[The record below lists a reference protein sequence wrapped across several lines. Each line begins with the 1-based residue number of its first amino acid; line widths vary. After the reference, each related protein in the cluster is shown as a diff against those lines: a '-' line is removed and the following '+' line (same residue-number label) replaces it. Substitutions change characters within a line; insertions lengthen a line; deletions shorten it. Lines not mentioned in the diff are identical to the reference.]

1 MVNWF
6 ERHPGK
12 DSQYLTAGNLPGV
25 MKGFRTD
32 KYVEC
37 VVVKHWMG
45 AIPWLLLLVG
55 GSALLGQDEGVR
67 QEEAQEYFKRWLDE
81 DVRYIIAEE
90 EKDIFEELTTEEEKE
105 LFIEQFW
112 YRRDPDPRTAENE
125 YKEEHY
131 RRIAYTNERFQSGM
145 AGWKTDRGRIYIT
158 HGPPAEIT
166 SYPSGG
172 RYLRESHEGG
182 GSTSTFPFEVWR
194 YRNIPGMDGEV
205 LLEFVDKSW
214 AGQYRLTMNPD
225 EKDALMMAPG
235 AGLTL
240 AEELGHAKKVER
252 PYFQPGM
259 RDRYP
264 LRRQR
269 TIDDPFIRYER
280 FVQVQMAEPI
290 KYDDLKQIVEVDVSF
305 NELTFDVRQDYL
317 GLNEDQVFVPVT
329 LEIENKYLSFQEAG
343 GANRAKLA
351 VYGIVTSIRNRII
364 TEFDED
370 LELAFNS
377 DQMSAVLKSRS
388 SYQRILLLDRGMRYR
403 LDLVIKDLNSN
414 HVGVVRVGLAPPK
427 YQEEQLE
434 SSSLILSELIV
445 PLPNVPEQQEMFV
458 LGDIKVRP
466 SVNNVFSVG
475 NPLGLYL
482 QILGLG
488 MDQGTL
494 APSVETRYRI
504 SRDGDTVVELTGG
517 DQEGIRVYSDDR
529 AALIKVLPT
538 ADLEPGKYRVE
549 VEVKDLV
556 KGQSVRQVQ
565 DFRLVASLTI

>member
-1 MVNWF
+1 LV
-6 ERHPGK
+6 
-12 DSQYLTAGNLPGV
+12 AGP
-25 MKGFRTD
+25 
-32 KYVEC
+32 C
-37 VVVKHWMG
+37 
-45 AIPWLLLLVG
+45 
-55 GSALLGQDEGVR
+55 ALWGQQDDRVR
-67 QEEAQEYFKRWLDE
+67 QEEAQEYFERWLDE

-90 EKDIFEELTTEEEKE
+90 EKDIFNDLTTEEEKE

-145 AGWKTDRGRIYIT
+145 AGWKTDRGRIYIA

-240 AEELGHAKKVER
+240 AEELGHADKAQR

-259 RDRYP
+259 RGRYP
-264 LRRQR
+264 LMRQR
-269 TIDDPFIRYER
+269 AIDDPFIQYER

-290 KYDDLKQIVEVDVSF
+290 KYDDLRQIVEVDVSF
-305 NELTFDVRQDYL
+305 NELAFDVRQDYL
-317 GLNEDQVFVPVT
+317 GLNENQVFVPVT
-329 LEIENKYLSFQEAG
+329 LEIENKDLSFHEVG

-351 VYGIVTSIRNRII
+351 VYGIVTSIRNRVI

-370 LELAFNS
+370 LELAYGLG
-377 DQMSAVLKSRS
+377 QMAAALKSRS
-388 SYQRILLLDRGMRYR
+388 SYQRILLLDRGVRYR

-414 HVGVVRVGLAPPK
+414 HVGVVRVGLAPPS
-427 YQEEQLE
+427 YQAEQLE

-445 PLPNVPEQQEMFV
+445 PLPNVPDQQEMYV
-458 LGDIKVRP
+458 LGDVKVRP
-466 SVNNVFSVG
+466 SVKNRFSVE

-482 QILGLG
+482 QLYGLG

-494 APSVETRYRI
+494 APSIETRYRI
-504 SRDGDTVVELTGG
+504 TRDNETVVEVRGG
-517 DQEGIRVYSDDR
+517 EQEGLRVYSDNR
-529 AALIKVLPT
+529 AALIKVLPVSG
-538 ADLEPGKYRVE
+538 LEPGKYLVE
-549 VEVKDLV
+549 VEVTDLV
-556 KGQSVRQVQ
+556 KGKSVRRVQ
-565 DFRLVASLTI
+565 EFQLVESLTS